1 MIWSL
6 RRREAA
12 PPSAAVLGKL
22 PCRPDF
28 VREGWQDPA
37 CEAFD
42 RFLVQASPLL
52 HETGGVA
59 RLPELLVLQC
69 LPKQAHGLLGVVTP
83 SHDAAGREFPCGVLC
98 GFERG
103 ARGVAPRELGG
114 LWWKRGAFIEA
125 AQALLERAPTLDIAE
140 LRAELP
146 ELPCNDEEPGA
157 GPDMTSS
164 EADNFR
170 WTLFGEA
177 GELEACYALYAFAS
191 AFAAAQPGLSVMCP
205 APDELT
211 ARVWLE
217 LAAQAAARTDQG
229 LCALYAPEKAWL
241 SIAISAWSPAQLCAL
256 ADPAYSHETVWPL
269 STPSA
274 ESREL
279 ARDALLTSSPRL
291 AQLRSFPVAELAD
304 ALARCSLAL
313 GA

>member
-6 RRREAA
+6 LRRKAS

-28 VREGWQDPA
+28 VREGWHNPA

-52 HETGGVA
+52 HESGGVQ

-69 LPKQAHGLLGVVTP
+69 LPKQTHGLLGVVTP
-83 SHDAAGREFPCGVLC
+83 SRDGAGREFPCGVLC

-103 ARGVAPRELGG
+103 ARGVAPRDLGG
-114 LWWKRGAFIEA
+114 LWWRRGAFIEA
-125 AQALLERAPTLDIAE
+125 AQGLLERAPELDIDA

-146 ELPCNDEEPGA
+146 ELPCNEDEPGA
-157 GPDMTSS
+157 GPAITSP
-164 EADNFR
+164 EADAFR
-170 WTLFGEA
+170 ATLFGEQ

-191 AFAAAQPGLSVMCP
+191 AFAAGQPGLSVMCP
-205 APDELT
+205 APNELT
-211 ARVWLE
+211 ARIWLE
-217 LAAQAAARTDQG
+217 LAAQAAARTDQC
-229 LCALYAPEKAWL
+229 LCALYAPENAWL

-256 ADPAYSHETVWPL
+256 VDPQYSHESVWPL
-269 STPSA
+269 STPSVEA
-274 ESREL
+274 REQ

-291 AQLRSFPVAELAD
+291 AQLRSFPVPELAD
-304 ALARCSLAL
+304 ALARCSLGLRA
-313 GA
+313 